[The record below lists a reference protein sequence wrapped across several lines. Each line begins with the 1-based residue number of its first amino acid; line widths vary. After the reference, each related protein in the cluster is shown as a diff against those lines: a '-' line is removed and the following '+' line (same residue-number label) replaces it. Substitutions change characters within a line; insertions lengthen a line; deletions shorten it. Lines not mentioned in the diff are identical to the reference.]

1 MKTIQQELTNLL
13 AAAFEAAGYDA
24 ALGEVRLSDR
34 PELCDYQCNGA
45 LSAAKRYK
53 KAPFAIAEE
62 VLAALRGIPGAEDC
76 TAEIARPGF
85 INLKVAPAFL
95 KEKLGELAV
104 DGSLGIPTAGKTKKI
119 GLDYGGPNVAKP
131 LHIGHLRSA
140 VIGESI
146 KRILRAVGHEVL
158 GDVHLGDWGL
168 QMGLVITELKHRQPH
183 LPYFAKEAPAE
194 YPKEAPFTI
203 GELEELYPFASAKS
217 KEDEAYKAEAMEATA
232 LLQAGHPGYRAL
244 WEKIMEVS
252 IADLKENYRR
262 LGVSFD
268 LWKGE
273 SDVQPL
279 LAPMVEKMVA
289 DGVAVRDQ
297 GALVVDVTEPTDKK
311 EIPPCIVQKSDGA
324 ALYATT
330 DLATIAERVSL
341 FAPDAIIYVV
351 DKRQAMHFVQVFR
364 AARKAGLAPEG
375 LELAH
380 VGFGTMNGKD
390 GKPFKTRAGGV
401 MRLETLLNEVN
412 EEMIGKI
419 RENKNVREQD
429 AEATAEIVSLAAIK
443 YGDLWN
449 QASKDYVFDIEKF
462 ASFEGNTGPYI
473 LYTIVRI
480 SSILRKGGFSTEE
493 QGSLC
498 TFKEP
503 ETEAEKNLV
512 LSLLRF
518 GETVEKAAEELA
530 PHKICAYVYALAN
543 DFNRFYHE
551 TKILSEPDE
560 EKRAGYLSLLVLTFA
575 VLTKAIDLL
584 GFSAPERM

>member
-1 MKTIQQELTNLL
+1 
-13 AAAFEAAGYDA
+13 
-24 ALGEVRLSDR
+24 
-34 PELCDYQCNGA
+34 
-45 LSAAKRYK
+45 
-53 KAPFAIAEE
+53 
-62 VLAALRGIPGAEDC
+62 
-76 TAEIARPGF
+76 
-85 INLKVAPAFL
+85 
-95 KEKLGELAV
+95 
-104 DGSLGIPTAGKTKKI
+104 
-119 GLDYGGPNVAKP
+119 
-131 LHIGHLRSA
+131 
-140 VIGESI
+140 
-146 KRILRAVGHEVL
+146 
-158 GDVHLGDWGL
+158 
-168 QMGLVITELKHRQPH
+168 
-183 LPYFAKEAPAE
+183 
-194 YPKEAPFTI
+194 
-203 GELEELYPFASAKS
+203 
-217 KEDEAYKAEAMEATA
+217 
-232 LLQAGHPGYRAL
+232 
-244 WEKIMEVS
+244 
-252 IADLKENYRR
+252 
-262 LGVSFD
+262 
-268 LWKGE
+268 
-273 SDVQPL
+273 
-279 LAPMVEKMVA
+279 
-289 DGVAVRDQ
+289 
-297 GALVVDVTEPTDKK
+297 
-311 EIPPCIVQKSDGA
+311 
-324 ALYATT
+324 
-330 DLATIAERVSL
+330 
-341 FAPDAIIYVV
+341 
-351 DKRQAMHFVQVFR
+351 
-364 AARKAGLAPEG
+364 ARKAGLAPES

-480 SSILRKGGFSTEE
+480 SSILRKGGFSIVGNGDGTDAAGEISSILRKDGSSTEE
-493 QGSLC
+493 QGILC

-560 EKRAGYLSLLVLTFA
+560 EKRAGYLSLLVLTVA